1 MGNSLGLL
9 AQTSSLVD
17 AQRFLGEWWGAQS
30 LPEEARFPFELAVE
44 ELFVNIA
51 THGQAALDRDVN
63 VELQLEWLGTP
74 DNKVILTIS
83 DDGPQFDPTAKE
95 TPDTDAPL
103 DNRTTGGLGIHLTRS
118 LMDSVTYRAINGR
131 NQLRLEKHV
140 G

>member
-17 AQRFLGEWWGAQS
+17 AQRFLVEWWGAQS
-30 LPEEARFPFELAVE
+30 LPEGTRFPFELAVE

-51 THGQAALDRDVN
+51 THGQAAFDRDIN

-95 TPDTDAPL
+95 IPDTDAPL

-118 LMDSVTYRAINGR
+118 LMDSVTYRAFNGR
-131 NQLRLEKHV
+131 NQLRLEKYV
-140 G
+140 V